1 MNILKTNPVSKQL
14 RVEESINLWVGG
26 IAVSLL
32 LLGKYWY
39 SQADTEALLFLLRP
53 VSWLVH
59 LFSNQPYS
67 FVPGQGYYF
76 PNGNLLINASCSGFN
91 WLLLAYL
98 LGVFAGLRF
107 LRKPFPKIILL
118 PILLPTAYLLCIV
131 VNSMR
136 IIFSIFITE
145 QLAQHGSW
153 LHLVEGTFVY
163 LSSLIIWYFACQ
175 YFFKKINSQL

>member
-1 MNILKTNPVSKQL
+1 MNVLKTSPVSNQL
-14 RVEESINLWVGG
+14 RVAELINLWVGG
-26 IAVSLL
+26 IAVALL

-53 VSWLVH
+53 VSWLIH
-59 LFSNQPYS
+59 LLSNQPYT
-67 FVPGQGYYF
+67 FLAGQGFYF
-76 PNGNLLINASCSGFN
+76 PNGHLLINASCSGFN

-98 LGVFAGLRF
+98 LGIFAGLRF
-107 LRKPFPKIILL
+107 LGKPFHKITLL
-118 PILLPTAYLLCIV
+118 PIMLPAAYLLCLV

-136 IIFSIFITE
+136 IFFSIFITE
-145 QLAQHGSW
+145 QFAQNSAW

-163 LSSLIIWYFACQ
+163 LSSLILWYFACQ